1 MSLSSVLAS
10 LTGREQPVAMPPTP
24 AASQQLANDFAGL
37 LERPTLRLVP
47 ATATD
52 GALGALCEVRER
64 INEIL
69 PGVRFDDNGVG
80 VFMRT
85 AYSVSFDTGCGDEVS
100 TVRVQV
106 TGGVAALPSLQRL
119 VTKTGWRLEPDGA
132 NAVAS

>member
-10 LTGREQPVAMPPTP
+10 LTGREQAVATSDAA
-24 AASQQLANDFAGL
+24 AASQQLANDFAEL
-37 LERPTLRLVP
+37 LECPKLRLEP
-47 ATATD
+47 ATTTD
-52 GALGALCEVRER
+52 ALGPLCDVRER
-64 INEIL
+64 ISEIL
-69 PGVRFDDNGVG
+69 PGVKFHDNGVG

-85 AYSVSFDTGCGDEVS
+85 VYSVSFDTGCADEVC

-119 VTKTGWRLEPDGA
+119 VTKTGWRLVPDGA